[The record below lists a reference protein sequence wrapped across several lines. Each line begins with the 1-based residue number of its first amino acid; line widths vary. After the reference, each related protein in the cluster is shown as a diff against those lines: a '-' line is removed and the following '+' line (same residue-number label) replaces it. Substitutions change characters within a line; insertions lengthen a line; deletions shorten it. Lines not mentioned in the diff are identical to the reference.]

1 MKLSLSKRKAET
13 KSENNLIRHRG
24 NIPAVIY
31 SKGKT
36 NHLVSINGIEF
47 DALLRG
53 IQPGQLP
60 TTEIELEGEGLS
72 FKVIVKDIQYET
84 TTYRVLHLDFLELDK
99 ETPVN
104 VNVPIRCIGMA
115 ESPGIKLGGFLRQV
129 IRHLRVQCLP
139 KNIPKEFV
147 LDVRSL
153 GIKQTKR
160 IKDMK
165 MPAGVEPLASLNEV
179 VVVIAKR

>member
-13 KSENNLIRHRG
+13 KSEINLIRHRG

-31 SKGKT
+31 SKGKE
-36 NHLVSINGIEF
+36 NLLISINGVEF
-47 DALLRG
+47 ESLLRQ
-53 IQPGQLP
+53 IQQGHLS
-60 TTEIELEGEGLS
+60 TTTIELEGEGLS
-72 FKVIVKDIQYET
+72 FKALVKDIQYDP
-84 TTYRVLHLDFLELDK
+84 TTYKVLHLDFLELHK

-104 VNVPIRCIGMA
+104 VNVPIRFVGMM

-129 IRHLRVQCLP
+129 IRYLKVNCLP
-139 KNIPKEFV
+139 KNMPKEFV
-147 LDVRSL
+147 LDVRDL
-153 GIKQTKR
+153 GMKQTKR

-165 MPAGVEPLASLNEV
+165 MPEGVAPLAPLNEV